1 MWSLYVCLLQVNI
14 KQEIFNPN
22 ALPLFREEIGRKRT
36 SSSASEKVAKMFKPD
51 QGQAGVSRGYGGKI
65 GASTGSLLTQHIMK
79 NKGMLKNP
87 AEEDV
92 RASILRHAG
101 KEDEFHRWTVAYA
114 ATQPTKIFAE
124 DDQDEEVEDGE
135 RHDVK

>member
-1 MWSLYVCLLQVNI
+1 LQVNI

-22 ALPLFREEIGRKRT
+22 ALPLFREDIGRKRT
-36 SSSASEKVAKMFKPD
+36 SSSASEKMAKMFKPD
-51 QGQAGVSRGYGGKI
+51 QGQAGVSRGYGGKL

-79 NKGMLKNP
+79 NKGVLKNP

-92 RASILRHAG
+92 RSSILRHAG
-101 KEDEFHRWTVAYA
+101 KEDEFQRWTDAYA

-124 DDQDEEVEDGE
+124 DHDQDEEEEGDQREV
-135 RHDVK
+135 R